1 MHNWQ
6 LTEQSKIN
14 ELVEIIHSFHSRGW
28 SPATSTNYSFRSSYN
43 RNHYVISQ
51 SGIDKSKFH
60 GGHLMVIDQ
69 DGMSYYNSDL
79 KSSAETALHT
89 MLYQNPEVGAVLH
102 THSLHATYLSMQNIN
117 LTGDLTWEGLEILKG
132 LEGNTTHEMTET
144 LPVFANSQDI
154 KSLAGP
160 IADNLKLNPQ
170 VHGFVLQGHGL
181 YTWGKDLASAK
192 RHIETFEYLFSY
204 KMLDRNLKR

>member
-6 LTEQSKIN
+6 LTEQAKIN
-14 ELVEIIHSFHSRGW
+14 ELVEIIHLFHSRGW

-43 RNHYVISQ
+43 ANHYVISQ

-89 MLYQNPEVGAVLH
+89 MLYKNKEIGAVLH
-102 THSLHATYLSMQNIN
+102 THSLHATFLSMHHQV
-117 LTGDLTWEGLEILKG
+117 LVWEGLEILKG
-132 LEGNTTHEMTET
+132 LEGTITHEHTEI
-144 LPVFANSQDI
+144 LPVFENSQDI
-154 KSLAGP
+154 KSLTGP
-160 IADNLKLNPQ
+160 ITDYLKSNPNT
-170 VHGFVLQGHGL
+170 HGFILKGHGL
-181 YTWGKDLASAK
+181 YTWGKDLAAAK

-204 KMLDRNLKR
+204 KLLENKPR

>member
-6 LTEQSKIN
+6 LTEQAKIN
-14 ELVEIIHSFHSRGW
+14 ELVEIIHLFHQRDW

-89 MLYQNPEVGAVLH
+89 MLYKNPNAGAVLH
-102 THSLHATYLSMQNIN
+102 THSLPATYLSMKAKPGCQTIA
-117 LTGDLTWEGLEILKG
+117 WEGLEILKG
-132 LEGNTTHEMTET
+132 LEGNTTHEMTEY
-144 LPVFANSQDI
+144 LPVFDNSQDI
-154 KSLAGP
+154 KTLAGP
-160 IADNLKLNPQ
+160 VADYLKSHPEA
-170 VHGFVLQGHGL
+170 HGFILKGHGL
-181 YTWGKDLASAK
+181 YTWGKDLATAK

-204 KMLDRNLKR
+204 KLLENN

>member
-6 LTEQSKIN
+6 LTEQAKIN
-14 ELVEIIHSFHSRGW
+14 ELVEIIHLFHSRGW

-43 RNHYVISQ
+43 GNHYVISQ

-69 DGMSYYNSDL
+69 DGMSYYNSDS

-89 MLYQNPEVGAVLH
+89 MLYKNKEIGAVLH
-102 THSLHATYLSMQNIN
+102 THSLHATYLSMHHPV
-117 LTGDLTWEGLEILKG
+117 LSWDGLEILKG
-132 LEGNTTHEMTET
+132 LEGNQTHELTEI
-144 LPVFANSQDI
+144 LPVFENSQDI
-154 KSLAGP
+154 KSLTGP
-160 IADNLKLNPQ
+160 VADYLKSNPKT
-170 VHGFVLQGHGL
+170 HGFILKGHGL
-181 YTWGKDLASAK
+181 YTWGKDLAAAK

-204 KMLDRNLKR
+204 NMLENTPR